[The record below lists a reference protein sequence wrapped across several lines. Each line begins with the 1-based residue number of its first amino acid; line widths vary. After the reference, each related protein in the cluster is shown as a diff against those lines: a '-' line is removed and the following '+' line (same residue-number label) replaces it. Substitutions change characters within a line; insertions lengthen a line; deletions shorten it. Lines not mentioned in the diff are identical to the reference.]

1 MDQNSPL
8 RSIDRPGTLYIDL
21 LTQRQEREQSQI
33 QEEREKRNLLDM
45 EQR

>member
-1 MDQNSPL
+1 MKAPKKTFNSLEMDQNSSPL

-33 QEEREKRNLLDM
+33 
-45 EQR
+45 